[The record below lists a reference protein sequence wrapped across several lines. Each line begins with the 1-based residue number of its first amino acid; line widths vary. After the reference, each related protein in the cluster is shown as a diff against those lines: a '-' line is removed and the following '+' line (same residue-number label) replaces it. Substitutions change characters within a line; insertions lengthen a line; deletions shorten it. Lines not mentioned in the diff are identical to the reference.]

1 MVGGGDGRDG
11 GTTCDNGV
19 PGFGRDAMGARDMEP
34 FTAPEAPGQP
44 EPDPAPG
51 CARAPGETA
60 AEPWLRTEL
69 FFGCARPDG
78 SAVAAAEWDAFLD
91 AEITPRF
98 PEGLTVLS
106 GAGQWQE
113 ADGDVVEEW
122 SKVVVLL
129 YPLAK
134 REESH
139 AEIEAIRAA
148 YQHRFG
154 QEAVLRADDER
165 PVRALF

>member
-1 MVGGGDGRDG
+1 MAQ
-11 GTTCDNGV
+11 
-19 PGFGRDAMGARDMEP
+19 FA
-34 FTAPEAPGQP
+34 APDAPGQAAS
-44 EPDPAPG
+44 DPAPG
-51 CARAPGETA
+51 RARALDESD

-113 ADGDVVEEW
+113 ADGDIVEEW

-129 YPLAK
+129 YPRAK
-134 REESH
+134 RAESH
-139 AEIEAIRAA
+139 AEIEVIRAA
-148 YQHRFG
+148 YAKRFG

-165 PVRALF
+165 PVRASF